1 MYMNKLEMYIIE
13 LFQRMLSNFIQ
24 NLQQVLIEI
33 INRRQQAAKPLVI
46 LGPCGAGK
54 ETMIK
59 KLKMKYPKLFVKL
72 PSYTT
77 RSRKDGEKNEEDF
90 YFITKE
96 EFDKKK
102 NEGKLFGIQEY
113 NNNYYATNKDILE
126 EFVALNDK
134 IIISNYHIETA
145 NYINRDGNFNYIA
158 LLPPCEAE
166 LQRRLVK
173 KKIKP
178 EDIDKRMKSSI
189 NEIMLIN
196 EANYIN
202 FRIVNDNEIEC
213 FIKLESYIKDLYPNI
228 FVNID

>member
-1 MYMNKLEMYIIE
+1 MYRNKLEMYIIE
-13 LFQRMLSNFIQ
+13 LFQRMLSNFTQ
-24 NLQQVLIEI
+24 NLSQVLIEI
-33 INRRQQAAKPLVI
+33 INSRQYAAKPLVI
-46 LGPCGAGK
+46 LGPCGVGK
-54 ETMIK
+54 DTMIK
-59 KLKMKYPKLFVKL
+59 KLKKKYPKLFVKL

-77 RSRKDGEKNEEDF
+77 RSRREGEKNAEDF

-96 EFDKKK
+96 EFDRKK

-126 EFVALNDK
+126 ESVALNNK
-134 IIISNYHIETA
+134 IIILNYHIETT
-145 NYINRDGNFNYIA
+145 NYINSNGNFNYIA

-166 LQRRLVK
+166 LERRIIK

-178 EDIDKRMKSSI
+178 EEIDKRMKESI

-202 FRIVNDNEIEC
+202 YRIVNDNEVES
-213 FIKLESYIKDLYPNI
+213 FRKLERYIKDLYPNF
-228 FVNID
+228 FVNNE

>member
-1 MYMNKLEMYIIE
+1 MYKNKLEMYIIE
-13 LFQRMLSNFIQ
+13 LLQRMLSNFTQ
-24 NLQQVLIEI
+24 NLSQVLIEI
-33 INRRQQAAKPLVI
+33 INSRQYAAKPLVI
-46 LGPCGAGK
+46 LGPCGVGK

-59 KLKMKYPKLFVKL
+59 KLKKKYPKLFVKL

-77 RSRKDGEKNEEDF
+77 RSRREGEKNAEDF

-126 EFVALNDK
+126 ESVALNNK
-134 IIISNYHIETA
+134 IIILNYHIETA
-145 NYINRDGNFNYIA
+145 NYINSNGNFNYIA

-166 LQRRLVK
+166 LERRIIK

-178 EDIDKRMKSSI
+178 EEIDKRMKESI

-202 FRIVNDNEIEC
+202 YRIVNDNEAES
-213 FIKLESYIKDLYPNI
+213 FRKLEIYIKELYPNF
-228 FVNID
+228 FVNIG

>member
-1 MYMNKLEMYIIE
+1 MYKNKLEMYIIE
-13 LFQRMLSNFIQ
+13 LLQRMLSNFTQ
-24 NLQQVLIEI
+24 NLSQVLIEI
-33 INRRQQAAKPLVI
+33 INSRQYAVKPLVI
-46 LGPCGAGK
+46 LGPCGVGK
-54 ETMIK
+54 DTMIK
-59 KLKMKYPKLFVKL
+59 KLKKKYPKLFVKL

-77 RSRKDGEKNEEDF
+77 RSRREGEKNAEDF

-113 NNNYYATNKDILE
+113 NNNYYATSKDILE
-126 EFVALNDK
+126 ESVALNNK
-134 IIISNYHIETA
+134 IIILNYHIETA
-145 NYINRDGNFNYIA
+145 NYINSNGNFNYIA

-166 LQRRLVK
+166 LERRIIK

-178 EDIDKRMKSSI
+178 EEIDKRMKESI

-202 FRIVNDNEIEC
+202 YRIVNDNEAES
-213 FIKLESYIKDLYPNI
+213 FRKLEGYIKDLYPN
-228 FVNID
+228 FFTNIN

>member
-1 MYMNKLEMYIIE
+1 MNKLEMYIIE

-24 NLQQVLIEI
+24 NLQKVLIEI
-33 INRRQQAAKPLVI
+33 INRRQHAAKPLVI
-46 LGPCGAGK
+46 LGPCGVGK

-59 KLKMKYPKLFVKL
+59 KLKLKYPKLFVKL

-77 RSRKDGEKNEEDF
+77 RSRKDGEKNAKDF

-113 NNNYYATNKDILE
+113 NDNYYATNKDILE

-134 IIISNYHIETA
+134 IIILNYHIETA
-145 NYINRDGNFNYIA
+145 NYINKEGNFTYIA

-178 EDIDKRMKSSI
+178 EEIDKRMKSSI

-213 FIKLESYIKDLYPNI
+213 FRKLESYIKDLYPNF

>member
-1 MYMNKLEMYIIE
+1 MEMYIIE
-13 LFQRMLSNFIQ
+13 VLQRMLSHFTQ
-24 NLQQVLIEI
+24 NLAQVLIEI
-33 INRRQQAAKPLVI
+33 VNSRQHAVKPLVI
-46 LGPCGAGK
+46 LGPSGVGK
-54 ETMIK
+54 DTMIK
-59 KLKMKYPKLFVKL
+59 KLIKKYPKLFVKL

-77 RSRKDGEKNEEDF
+77 RGRREGEKNAEDF

-113 NNNYYATNKDILE
+113 NNNYYATNKDVLE
-126 EFVALNDK
+126 ESVVLNNK
-134 IIISNYHIETA
+134 IIILNYHIETA
-145 NYINRDGNFNYIA
+145 NYINKDGNFNYIA

-166 LQRRLVK
+166 LERRIIQ

-178 EDIDKRMKSSI
+178 EEIDKRMKESI

-202 FRIVNDNEIEC
+202 YRIVNDNETES
-213 FIKLESYIKDLYPNI
+213 FKKLESYIKELYPNF
-228 FVNID
+228 FVNSG

>member
-1 MYMNKLEMYIIE
+1 MNKLEMYIIE
-13 LFQRMLSNFIQ
+13 LFRRMLSNFIQ
-24 NLQQVLIEI
+24 NLSQVLIEI
-33 INRRQQAAKPLVI
+33 INTRQHAAKPLVI
-46 LGPCGAGK
+46 LGPCGVGK
-54 ETMIK
+54 DTMIN
-59 KLKMKYPKLFVKL
+59 KLKKKYPKLFTKL

-77 RSRKDGEKNEEDF
+77 RSRREGEKNAEDF

-96 EFDKKK
+96 EFDRKK

-126 EFVALNDK
+126 EYVALNDK
-134 IIISNYHIETA
+134 IIILNYHIETA
-145 NYINRDGNFNYIA
+145 NYINKEGNFNYIA

-166 LQRRLVK
+166 LERRIIK

-178 EDIDKRMKSSI
+178 DEIDKRMKESI

-213 FIKLESYIKDLYPNI
+213 FRKLESYIKDLYPNF
-228 FVNID
+228 FVNIV

>member
-1 MYMNKLEMYIIE
+1 MRKLEMYIIE
-13 LFQRMLSNFIQ
+13 LFQRMFSNFIQ
-24 NLQQVLIEI
+24 RLLQVLIEI
-33 INRRQQAAKPLVI
+33 INSRQLAAKPLII
-46 LGPCGAGK
+46 LGPSGVGK

-59 KLKMKYPKLFVKL
+59 KLKSKYPKLFIKL

-77 RSRKDGEKNEEDF
+77 RSRKEGEKNAQDF
-90 YFITKE
+90 YFISKE

-126 EFVALNDK
+126 ESIAMNDK
-134 IIISNYHIETA
+134 IIILNYHIETA
-145 NYINRDGNFNYIA
+145 NSINREGNFNYIA

-166 LQRRLVK
+166 LERRLIK

-178 EDIDKRMKSSI
+178 EEINERKRACI

-202 FRIVNDNEIEC
+202 YRIVNDDENEC
-213 FIKLESYIKDLYPNI
+213 FRKLERYIKNLYPNF
-228 FVNID
+228 FVSTD